1 MSVQNYIEAD
11 QEKIRQL
18 KRKYDLSKDA
28 DVLALFTAL
37 QSGEIQFESSEGRQ
51 FDDMFYEKASAIK
64 DREKE
69 IRRNAPGKSPAK
81 SDRQIRKQT

>member
-1 MSVQNYIEAD
+1 MCRMEIMKMSVQNYIEAD

-51 FDDMFYEKASAIK
+51 FDDMIYEKASAI
-64 DREKE
+64 
-69 IRRNAPGKSPAK
+69 
-81 SDRQIRKQT
+81 

>member
-1 MSVQNYIEAD
+1 MCRMEIMKMSVQNYIEAD

-37 QSGEIQFESSEGRQ
+37 QSGEI
-51 FDDMFYEKASAIK
+51 
-64 DREKE
+64 
-69 IRRNAPGKSPAK
+69 
-81 SDRQIRKQT
+81 